1 MAEVLLS
8 ASVEV
13 LIQKLLLLATSG
25 NSHLWGSKKELEKL
39 RRCLAMA
46 RAVLHDAERQQRKDQ
61 AVKLWLKKLEDLAYD
76 ADNLLDELNY
86 TTLKKSE
93 WKVCFVL
100 SLPNPISCKMR
111 AKIRE
116 IIVNL
121 KMINEE
127 ANDFAIPRGVK
138 DGIDHIN
145 HKETDCFHG
154 DSNIVGREDDVSEM
168 VESLICQTNQVVAV
182 FPIVGMGGLGKTT
195 LARLIYNDEQ
205 IVRYFDERIWVCV
218 SENFDVNKIIRLVL
232 ESLTQRSIDVQS
244 RNALLQIL
252 HKELGGRKYLL
263 VLDDVWNEKLEEW
276 DDFKRSLV
284 GINAT
289 KGNAI
294 IVTTRSER
302 VASIVATHHLHFL
315 EKLSEDDCWSVFKER
330 AFPEGDVPMELVPFG
345 KQIAHKCSGLPLAAN
360 LLGGMLRLTKE
371 TSEWSSVLR
380 NGLWNLNGDENAVL
394 QVLKLSFD
402 HLPSTSVKKCFA
414 YCSIFSRDHDIEKDQ
429 LVQLWMAEGF
439 LQLSQGD
446 HLKMESLGNEFFNIL
461 LQNSLLQ
468 DVKRDD
474 YGNITHCK
482 MHSLVHALAQSISRY
497 EGFNVG
503 CSTEDGHPHVRY
515 LSIKSLRESM
525 PSVVKE
531 KARSLRT
538 LFLADNISG
547 SMLSNFKYL
556 RVLSFHG
563 VDVAEVPSSI
573 SKLIHLR
580 YLDLSGTK
588 IRALADSLCMLF
600 NLQTL
605 RLNGCDFLESIPS
618 QLSKLNNLRHLHYY
632 SFDAT
637 CLMPFKMGQLTCLQ
651 TLQFF
656 NVGYDDGQQI
666 AEIGFLKELGGDL
679 EIRNLEKV
687 NNQQE
692 AQSADL
698 CRKENI
704 YKLIFQWSSGR
715 QGTVNDDSVLG
726 GLEPHPNLKSLT
738 VQNFMGDKLP
748 TWIMTMMV
756 RTIEGQLLG
765 LDNMVEI
772 KLKGCRKCEELPM
785 LGHLPHL
792 KYLDLT
798 GLDNLKSISRS
809 FYGRDFLTSRTYQG
823 DNTNIASFR
832 SLKRLVF
839 CNMPNLVEWTEPEE
853 VRTEKAFP
861 HLEEIEIHNCAQLTT
876 TPGSFPSLEE
886 LRISNVSSY
895 QPLENICSSD
905 NSSGL
910 TFLHIDGL
918 LEISCLPDNLLKN
931 IKNLVYLAI
940 HKCPN
945 FVHVVPRVRGFG
957 SFLRV
962 LDIKECTNLSTLPD
976 DLQTLQSLAML
987 WISRC
992 PKITSI
998 PSLEGLTTLEE
1009 LRISYCDELVSLPNE
1024 MLLSCMSL
1032 KSLSIE
1038 NCVNLTSFPNLQQLN
1053 SLLSLRIVDCPQLTC
1068 LPKGLHSLCCLNYL
1082 RIGPF
1087 SEDLTSFPI
1096 LDYEDAPNSEIHE
1109 ENFQLFSLTSLTL
1122 FGRPHWD
1129 SLPAWLQNLSSL
1141 AELHLYDFGFEVV
1154 PEWIKNMSSLERLG
1168 LYWYE
1173 KVSFLP
1179 SVEATKCLVKLR
1191 EVEIYNCPL
1200 LSEKCS
1206 SFSGCNS
1213 EWSKISHINQI
1224 KVDGKQI
1231 TSEASYEVLPSPTLT
1246 KKEKKRRK
1254 K

>member
-13 LIQKLLLLATSG
+13 LLQKLLFIATSG
-25 NSHLWGSKKELEKL
+25 NSHIHLWGSKKELEKL
-39 RRCLAMA
+39 RRCLAMS
-46 RAVLHDAERQQRKDQ
+46 RAVLDDAERQQRKDQ
-61 AVKLWLKKLEDLAYD
+61 AVNLWLKKLEDLAYD

-86 TTLKKSE
+86 TTLKRSE
-93 WKVCFVL
+93 WKVCFFVL
-100 SLPNPISCKMR
+100 SIPNPLSCKMR
-111 AKIRE
+111 GKIRE
-116 IIVNL
+116 IIMKL

-127 ANDFAIPRGVK
+127 ANDFAIPRGFG
-138 DGIDHIN
+138 DGVDHLN
-145 HKETDCFHG
+145 HQETDCFHG
-154 DSNIVGREDDVSEM
+154 DSNIFGRDDDVSRM

-205 IVRYFDERIWVCV
+205 VVRYFDERIWVCV
-218 SENFDVNKIIRLVL
+218 SDTFDVNKIFRLVL

-289 KGNAI
+289 KGNGI

-330 AFPEGDVPMELVPFG
+330 AFPEGDLPMELVPIG
-345 KQIAHKCSGLPLAAN
+345 KQIVHKCSGLPLAAN

-371 TSEWSSVLR
+371 VSEWSSVLR

-402 HLPSTSVKKCFA
+402 HLPSTFVKKCFA
-414 YCSIFSRDHDIEKDQ
+414 YCSIFSRDYDIEKDQ

-439 LQLSQGD
+439 LQPSQGD

-468 DVKRDD
+468 DVKRDG

-482 MHSLVHALAQSISRY
+482 MHNLVHDLAQSISRY
-497 EGFNVG
+497 DGFNVG
-503 CSTEDGHPHVRY
+503 CSTGDGHPNVRY
-515 LSIKSLRESM
+515 LSMKSFRESM

-538 LFLADNISG
+538 LFLADNVSG

-563 VDVAEVPSSI
+563 VDIVEVPSSI

-605 RLNGCDFLESIPS
+605 RLNGCDFLERIPS

-637 CLMPFKMGQLTCLQ
+637 CLMPFKMGRLTCLQ

-656 NVGYDDGQQI
+656 NVDYADGHQI
-666 AEIGFLKELGGDL
+666 AELGFLKELGGDL

-692 AQSADL
+692 ARSADL
-698 CRKENI
+698 SRKENV
-704 YKLIFQWSSGR
+704 YKLLFQWSSGR
-715 QGTVNDDSVLG
+715 RGSINDDSVLA

-738 VQNFMGDKLP
+738 VKNFMGDKLP

-756 RTIEGQLLG
+756 STIEGHVLG
-765 LDNMVEI
+765 LDYLVEI
-772 KLKGCRKCEELPM
+772 KLTGCRKCEELPM

-809 FYGRDFLTSRTYQG
+809 FYGGDFLRSRTYQG
-823 DNTNIASFR
+823 DNTNVASFR
-832 SLKRLVF
+832 ALKRLIF
-839 CNMPNLVEWTEPEE
+839 CNMPNLVKWTEPEE
-853 VRTEKAFP
+853 ATTEKEHVKVFP
-861 HLEEIEIHNCAQLTT
+861 RLEEIEIQNCSQLTT
-876 TPGSFPSLEE
+876 TPCSFPSLEE

-895 QPLENICSSD
+895 RPLENICSSS
-905 NSSGL
+905 NSSSL

-918 LEISCLPDNLLKN
+918 LDLACLPDNLLNN

-945 FVHVVPRVRGFG
+945 LVHVVPCVRDFG

-1009 LRISYCDELVSLPNE
+1009 LRISYCDELASLPNE

-1038 NCVNLTSFPNLQQLN
+1038 NCANLTSFPNLQQLN

-1068 LPKGLHSLCCLNYL
+1068 LPKGLHSLSFLNYL

-1087 SEDLTSFPI
+1087 SENLTSFPI
-1096 LDYEDAPNSEIHE
+1096 LDYDDTPNSEIHE
-1109 ENFQLFSLTSLTL
+1109 ENFQLFSLRSLTL

-1141 AELHLYDFGFEVV
+1141 AELHLYDFGFEAV

-1168 LYWYE
+1168 LYWCE
-1173 KVSFLP
+1173 KLSFLP

-1200 LSEKCS
+1200 LSERCS
-1206 SFSGCNS
+1206 SLSGSNS

-1224 KVDGKQI
+1224 EVDGKQI
-1231 TSEASYEVLPSPTLT
+1231 TSEASYKVLPSPTLT
-1246 KKEKKRRK
+1246 K
-1254 K
+1254 

>member
-1 MAEVLLS
+1 
-8 ASVEV
+8 
-13 LIQKLLLLATSG
+13 
-25 NSHLWGSKKELEKL
+25 
-39 RRCLAMA
+39 
-46 RAVLHDAERQQRKDQ
+46 
-61 AVKLWLKKLEDLAYD
+61 
-76 ADNLLDELNY
+76 
-86 TTLKKSE
+86 
-93 WKVCFVL
+93 
-100 SLPNPISCKMR
+100 
-111 AKIRE
+111 
-116 IIVNL
+116 
-121 KMINEE
+121 
-127 ANDFAIPRGVK
+127 
-138 DGIDHIN
+138 
-145 HKETDCFHG
+145 
-154 DSNIVGREDDVSEM
+154 
-168 VESLICQTNQVVAV
+168 
-182 FPIVGMGGLGKTT
+182 MGGLGKTT

-218 SENFDVNKIIRLVL
+218 SEIFDVNKIIRLVL

-330 AFPEGDVPMELVPFG
+330 AFPEGDVPMELVPIG

-371 TSEWSSVLR
+371 
-380 NGLWNLNGDENAVL
+380 
-394 QVLKLSFD
+394 
-402 HLPSTSVKKCFA
+402 
-414 YCSIFSRDHDIEKDQ
+414 
-429 LVQLWMAEGF
+429 
-439 LQLSQGD
+439 
-446 HLKMESLGNEFFNIL
+446 
-461 LQNSLLQ
+461 
-468 DVKRDD
+468 
-474 YGNITHCK
+474 
-482 MHSLVHALAQSISRY
+482 
-497 EGFNVG
+497 
-503 CSTEDGHPHVRY
+503 
-515 LSIKSLRESM
+515 
-525 PSVVKE
+525 
-531 KARSLRT
+531 
-538 LFLADNISG
+538 
-547 SMLSNFKYL
+547 
-556 RVLSFHG
+556 
-563 VDVAEVPSSI
+563 
-573 SKLIHLR
+573 
-580 YLDLSGTK
+580 
-588 IRALADSLCMLF
+588 
-600 NLQTL
+600 
-605 RLNGCDFLESIPS
+605 
-618 QLSKLNNLRHLHYY
+618 
-632 SFDAT
+632 
-637 CLMPFKMGQLTCLQ
+637 
-651 TLQFF
+651 
-656 NVGYDDGQQI
+656 
-666 AEIGFLKELGGDL
+666 
-679 EIRNLEKV
+679 
-687 NNQQE
+687 
-692 AQSADL
+692 
-698 CRKENI
+698 NI

-715 QGTVNDDSVLG
+715 QDIVNDDSVLG

-756 RTIEGQLLG
+756 STIEGHLLG
-765 LDNMVEI
+765 LDNLVEI

-809 FYGRDFLTSRTYQG
+809 FYGRDFLRSRTYQG

-853 VRTEKAFP
+853 VTTEKVFP
-861 HLEEIEIHNCAQLTT
+861 HLEEIEIHNCSQITT
-876 TPGSFPSLEE
+876 TPCSFPSLEE

-918 LEISCLPDNLLKN
+918 LELACLPDNLLNN

-940 HKCPN
+940 YKCPN
-945 FVHVVPRVRGFG
+945 LVHVVPRVRGFG

-1009 LRISYCDELVSLPNE
+1009 LRISYCDELASLPNE

-1068 LPKGLHSLCCLNYL
+1068 LPKVLHSL
-1082 RIGPF
+1082 
-1087 SEDLTSFPI
+1087 S
-1096 LDYEDAPNSEIHE
+1096 
-1109 ENFQLFSLTSLTL
+1109 
-1122 FGRPHWD
+1122 
-1129 SLPAWLQNLSSL
+1129 
-1141 AELHLYDFGFEVV
+1141 
-1154 PEWIKNMSSLERLG
+1154 
-1168 LYWYE
+1168 
-1173 KVSFLP
+1173 
-1179 SVEATKCLVKLR
+1179 
-1191 EVEIYNCPL
+1191 
-1200 LSEKCS
+1200 
-1206 SFSGCNS
+1206 
-1213 EWSKISHINQI
+1213 
-1224 KVDGKQI
+1224 
-1231 TSEASYEVLPSPTLT
+1231 
-1246 KKEKKRRK
+1246 
-1254 K
+1254 